1 MLTIVGCK
9 RNYKASFEKTLMG
22 KPLKIILGQ
31 EPGSADS
38 AIDATIA
45 NVEYLFSSTL
55 EGSVMKRFNEWPY
68 ADSLMPFVDRETL
81 YAQVKDYVQ
90 ELYDQ
95 TYGYFDPTLVPLAEA
110 RSKVMPGYQLE
121 DAVIDE
127 LMQYCGMD
135 SQVFELREYYNEQ
148 GVYEKSFL
156 KKKDPRTR
164 VDLSSFGGA
173 YALDIIRFY
182 LVEHGIDMF
191 RIEWNGMVVN
201 QGYDLEEYRYLV
213 ANLPGDLGE
222 QKLNVFNK
230 AVAYMDQEAVK
241 KVLSETV
248 IYPAENTTTNTF
260 VMSGNAATSYA
271 YAQAFSAMGAQEMMM
286 YFEEAPS
293 RDLEVTMI
301 FQKDGGFYAG
311 STPGI
316 EALWVNTNENAE

>member
-1 MLTIVGCK
+1 MASCN

-22 KPLKIILGQ
+22 KPLKVILGQ

-38 AIDATIA
+38 AINATIS
-45 NVEYLFSSTL
+45 NIEYLFSSTA
-55 EGSVMKRFNEWPY
+55 EGSVMKQFNAWPY

-81 YAQVKDYVQ
+81 FAQVYDYVQ

-95 TYGYFDPTLVPLAEA
+95 SYGYFDPTLVPLAEA
-110 RSKVMPGYQLE
+110 RSKVMPGFQLE
-121 DAVIDE
+121 DNVIDE

-135 SQVFELREYYNEQ
+135 NQVFELREYFNEQ
-148 GVYEKSFL
+148 GIYEKSFL

-164 VDLSSFGGA
+164 IDLSAFGGA

-182 LVEHGIDMF
+182 LVENGIDMF
-191 RIEWNGMVVN
+191 RIEWNGIVVN

-213 ANLPGDLGE
+213 ASLPGDLGE
-222 QKLNVFNK
+222 QKLSVFNK
-230 AVAYMDQEAVK
+230 AVAYMDQDAVK
-241 KVLSETV
+241 KVLSESV

-260 VMSGNAATSYA
+260 VMSGNAATSFA
-271 YAQAFSAMGAQEMMM
+271 FAQAFSAMGAQEMMM

-316 EALWVNTNENAE
+316 ESLWVATNEKAE